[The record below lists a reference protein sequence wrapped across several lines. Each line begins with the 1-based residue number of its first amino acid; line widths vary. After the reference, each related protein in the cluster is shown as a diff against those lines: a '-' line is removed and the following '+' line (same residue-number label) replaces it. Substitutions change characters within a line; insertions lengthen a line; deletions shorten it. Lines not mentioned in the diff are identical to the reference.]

1 MFEDILNQISTFPP
15 LWIYITLFLFAFV
28 ENVFPPSPSDVV
40 LVVGGS
46 LVGTG
51 AINFFLAL
59 AFATIGSILGFIL
72 MFYIGSTVD
81 KKVIHSGRFK
91 YIPVD
96 AIEKVEIWFRKYGY
110 FIIVANRFMPGTR
123 AVISFF
129 AGMSNLD
136 PKRTITL
143 CFVSALLWNT
153 IMLYL
158 GFVFGDNV
166 ATVDEYLTTYTN
178 IVIIVTG
185 IIILFFIVRLFLRKR
200 KAKA

>member
-15 LWIYITLFLFAFV
+15 IWIYLTLFLFAFV
-28 ENVFPPSPSDVV
+28 ENIFPPSPSDVV
-40 LVVGGS
+40 TVISGS
-46 LVGTG
+46 LIVTG
-51 AINFFLAL
+51 VINFFLAL
-59 AFATIGSILGFIL
+59 SFATLGSIIGFIV

-96 AIEKVEIWFRKYGY
+96 AIDKVEKWFRKYGY

-129 AGMSNLD
+129 AGISNLD
-136 PKRTITL
+136 SKKTVIL
-143 CFVSALLWNT
+143 CFISALLWNA

-166 ATVDEYLTTYTN
+166 SKVDDYLTTYSN
-178 IVIIVTG
+178 IVIVLTIVV
-185 IIILFFIVRLFLRKR
+185 ILFFVIKFFFRKR
-200 KAKA
+200 KTP